1 MEVVLFNDSKERVI
15 RVKGNIID
23 IVRHSEV
30 FIVYVLYVNNGVMY
44 LGEVSDRFSK
54 DSFFLNQEVILKV
67 HIDGRIFIEE
77 MLL

>member
-67 HIDGRIFIEE
+67 HNDGRIFIEE

>member
-1 MEVVLFNDSKERVI
+1 M
-15 RVKGNIID
+15 VKGNIID

-30 FIVYVLYVNNGVMY
+30 YIVYVLYVNNGVMY

-54 DSFFLNQEVILKV
+54 DSFFLNQEVLLRV
-67 HIDGRIFIEE
+67 HSDGRIFIEE